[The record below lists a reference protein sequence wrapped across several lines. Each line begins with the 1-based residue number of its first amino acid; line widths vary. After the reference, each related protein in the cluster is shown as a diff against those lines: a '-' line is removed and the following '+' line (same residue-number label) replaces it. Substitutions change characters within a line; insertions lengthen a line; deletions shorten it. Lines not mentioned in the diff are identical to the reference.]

1 MKNIIG
7 LLALIFLVNLTMTGC
22 YTIIWDPTE
31 EASYSNNYD
40 STNEFYGEI
49 YYGNYGEFY
58 ESPPWWF
65 TNPVFIGSGGESGTT
80 TKDRTNG
87 RKDETIIIR
96 NDGGRG
102 NNEREPRISSG
113 DSGTIINTPPPTRN
127 VGSGNTSET
136 QTSNSNG
143 NRNSSSDNGT
153 RNSSSGNSNDNSS
166 VRNSGN
172 GRR

>member
-31 EASYSNNYD
+31 EASYSNNYG
-40 STNEFYGEI
+40 STDEFYGEV

-65 TNPVFIGSGGESGTT
+65 TNPVFISSGSGSGTT

-87 RKDETIIIR
+87 RKDETTIIR
-96 NDGGRG
+96 NDRDRG
-102 NNEREPRISSG
+102 INERDPGFPNG
-113 DSGTIINTPPPTRN
+113 DPGPIINTPPPTRN

-136 QTSNSNG
+136 QTPSSTG
-143 NRNSSSDNGT
+143 SRGSSSDNGS